1 MPTFWKNMTEKQW
14 KITLEN
20 KLNSLHSYLNG
31 KGNRFDLE
39 LKALEDCLETH
50 EDKIEPEK
58 SNNVFF

>member
-1 MPTFWKNMTEKQW
+1 MTETQW
-14 KITLEN
+14 KVTLES

-31 KGNRFDLE
+31 QGSRFDLE